1 MKNRTWRLLLL
12 TVLTGVLAASCN
24 IIRPY
29 QRPAAPTANLYRDV
43 TTADTTTLA
52 HLRWQQLFTDTT
64 LQRLISQGIA
74 RNLDLQ
80 VAYTR
85 IQQAEA
91 YYLQSRAALFPT
103 LNANLGGTR
112 SRLSEA
118 QTFGLR
124 SNNNT
129 QYQLGLSSG
138 WEVDVWGRLRSNR
151 RASLASFL
159 ESQAGARA
167 VQTGLVANIATY
179 YYQLLALDQQLA
191 ITRYTVMNWD
201 TTVQTMRAL
210 KVAARVTGAAVV
222 QSEAQRYAAEV
233 TLPDLRQDIR
243 EIENTLSILLALP
256 PAAIRRG
263 NLDNQTTVEVLQ
275 TGVPAQLL
283 ANRPDVQQAELN
295 YRSFFE
301 LTNVA
306 RASFYPALTITG
318 TLGQSSLALGDL
330 VSPSYLAASIG
341 AGLVQPIFNQRLN
354 RTRLAVAR
362 AQQQESALNFQS
374 TLLNAGREVS
384 DALSLHQTALE
395 KIQVRTYQIDALEK
409 SVSYSQELLHYG
421 FANYNEVITAR
432 QSLLQ
437 AQLGGTNDRLQRLQ
451 SVVNLYRSLGG
462 GWR

>member
-12 TVLTGVLAASCN
+12 ALLTGVLAASCN

-29 QRPAAPTANLYRDV
+29 QRPEARTANLYRDV
-43 TTADTTTLA
+43 TTTDTTTLA

-91 YYLQSRAALFPT
+91 YYLQSRAVLFPT
-103 LNANLGGTR
+103 LNANTGATR
-112 SRLSEA
+112 SRFSQA
-118 QTFGLR
+118 QTFGQQGTV
-124 SNNNT
+124 T
-129 QYQLGLSSG
+129 QYQLGLSSA

-151 RASLASFL
+151 RANLASLL

-167 VQTGLVANIATY
+167 VQTGLIADIANY

-210 KVAARVTGAAVV
+210 KVAARVTEAAVV

-233 TLPDLRQDIR
+233 TIPDLRQNVR
-243 EIENTLSILLALP
+243 ETENALSILLAVP

-263 NLDNQTTVEVLQ
+263 NLENQTTVDVLQ

-283 ANRPDVQQAELN
+283 ANRPDVQQAEQN

-306 RASFYPALTITG
+306 RASFYPALTLTG
-318 TLGQSSLALGDL
+318 TLGLSSLTLTNFFN
-330 VSPSYLAASIG
+330 PNYLANSIG
-341 AGLVQPIFNQRLN
+341 VGLAQPIFNQRLN

-362 AQQQESALNFQS
+362 AQQQEAALNFQS

-409 SVSYSQELLHYG
+409 SVSYSQELLRYG